1 SPRGRFAPTVA
12 LAGRDSELTETT
24 EQAEAIAALLS
35 REPYSGVD
43 YEVEVRHGA
52 LPQRARGRG
61 WRLAAPVAIL
71 WHAERPLAVL
81 AVGQCRPVQGGGAD
95 GAAREVPDLPDQLAP
110 LAPPRRTP
118 VRAVGKAELGLG
130 LPLRRVVAS
139 AAGKTG
145 EQHTQSD

>member
-1 SPRGRFAPTVA
+1 MA

-81 AVGQCRPVQGGGAD
+81 AGGVLMHVRNAPRPLQDRLMLG
-95 GAAREVPDLPDQLAP
+95 AREAGLKVIQ
-110 LAPPRRTP
+110 RRE
-118 VRAVGKAELGLG
+118 AELWSLMPSSRGA
-130 LPLRRVVAS
+130 PS
-139 AAGKTG
+139 S
-145 EQHTQSD
+145 EDS